1 MVRHLIAGPT
11 ARIPQVRVAVY
22 TDYAYHRVG
31 GSIYAERAFAIF
43 LSRLAHQTERL
54 IVVGRLSTGASENA
68 RYALGAGVELVALPY
83 YEHLTEPGPVLR
95 SLAGSLTRFWKALDD
110 VDAVWLFGPHPFAF
124 AFALMAALRGRRI
137 ILGVRQDTPAYVRNR
152 HPGKRLVHL
161 AADTLDAGFKALAR
175 LWPIVTVGPALARH
189 FRKSRAVLEIAVS
202 LVDEEEMLPASA
214 LEDRSYDG
222 PLTVLSVGRLE
233 TEKNPLLLADVLA
246 ALREDG
252 RDWRLVIC
260 GEGSLRGELE
270 QRLAELGVAEHA
282 VLRGYVAH
290 ESLTRLYRESDL
302 LLHVS
307 WTEGL
312 PQILF
317 EAFAAA
323 LPAVATDV
331 GGIREAAGDG
341 LELIPAGDAA
351 AAATALR
358 RLADEPERRRE
369 LVAAGHELV
378 AARTLQAETRR
389 VAELLAVA

>member
-1 MVRHLIAGPT
+1 MRG
-11 ARIPQVRVAVY
+11 AVY

-31 GSIYAERAFAIF
+31 GTVYAERAFAIF
-43 LSRLAHQTERL
+43 LSRLARETERL
-54 IVVGRLSTGASENA
+54 IVVGRLSAGSENA
-68 RYALGAGVELVALPY
+68 RYALGAGVELVGLPY
-83 YEHLTEPGPVLR
+83 YERLTDPLPAIR

-124 AFALMAALRGRRI
+124 VFALMAAMRGRRI
-137 ILGVRQDTPAYVRNR
+137 VLGVRQDTPTYVRNR
-152 HPGKRLVHL
+152 HPGRRLVHL
-161 AADTLDAGFKALAR
+161 AADFLDAGFKAIACI
-175 LWPIVTVGPALARH
+175 WPIVAVGPALARH
-189 FRKSRAVLEIAVS
+189 FSHSRAVLEIAVS
-202 LVDEEEMLPASA
+202 LVDEEEMLPVSA

-246 ALREDG
+246 ALRSDG
-252 RDWRLVIC
+252 RDWRLVVC

-270 QRLAELGVAEHA
+270 QRLRELGVAEHA
-282 VLRGYVAH
+282 ELRGYVAH

-331 GGIREAAGDG
+331 GGIAEAVGDG
-341 LELIPAGDAA
+341 VELIPAGDAGA
-351 AAATALR
+351 AAAALR
-358 RLADEPERRRE
+358 RLADEPERRRD
-369 LVAAGHELV
+369 LVVAGHGL
-378 AARTLQAETRR
+378 ASARTLQAETRR